1 MAASRSEW
9 MVGIS
14 GQPSVL
20 GFRRQKV
27 GKAPDQAESTA
38 DTCGWRLLGTPCSSW
53 SGRVQIN
60 QSAHPLN
67 VQKLKVLRDSAI
79 CSDVLD
85 SHTQSSTNTTMS
97 HWLCW
102 CDTASKGRAK
112 CILWHILTDFLC
124 TEPNWKGVS
133 ANRDKER
140 KSLEGNQLCSC
151 VQKCTEVY
159 KTVQCKRSAQIVTF
173 CLGKDH
179 VS

>member
-1 MAASRSEW
+1 

-79 CSDVLD
+79 SSDVLD
-85 SHTQSSTNTTMS
+85 SHTLDTKLNKHDYATLVELMTPLPKEKQSAS
-97 HWLCW
+97 
-102 CDTASKGRAK
+102 CDTFSQIFSALSRIGRGCQQTEIRKGN
-112 CILWHILTDFLC
+112 
-124 TEPNWKGVS
+124 P
-133 ANRDKER
+133 
-140 KSLEGNQLCSC
+140 
-151 VQKCTEVY
+151 
-159 KTVQCKRSAQIVTF
+159 
-173 CLGKDH
+173 
-179 VS
+179 